1 MKDWKKQTKFYSIN
15 SLLGSSI
22 VSYYNEKKEVVH
34 FEKGDDIDAEF
45 EKKLTRLYHKD
56 LTNSKK
62 TFRGKKN
69 KKRIPKRKG

>member
-1 MKDWKKQTKFYSIN
+1 MKDWKKQTKYYSIN

-34 FEKGDDIDAEF
+34 FEKGDDINAEF

-56 LTNSKK
+56 LSNKNK
-62 TFRGKKN
+62 INRGKKG
-69 KKRIPKRKG
+69 KKRTPKRKG

>member
-1 MKDWKKQTKFYSIN
+1 MKDWKKQTKYYSIN

-56 LTNSKK
+56 LSKK
-62 TFRGKKN
+62 QNKKN
-69 KKRIPKRKG
+69 EKIKK

>member
-56 LTNSKK
+56 LSRKPKPSKK
-62 TFRGKKN
+62 KRRFKK
-69 KKRIPKRKG
+69 

>member
-1 MKDWKKQTKFYSIN
+1 MKDWKKQTKYYSIN

-45 EKKLTRLYHKD
+45 EKKLKRLYYKD
-56 LTNSKK
+56 LSKK
-62 TFRGKKN
+62 IKQKNEKIKK
-69 KKRIPKRKG
+69 